1 MEQEKLLRSAVIEGI
16 INDLLDPDIRR
27 IKEMG
32 NELVNSN
39 SLRCGNFQ
47 TVLRHGTEYIK
58 HSDHHAP
65 SPVPIN
71 KAHPTLVE
79 PVERL
84 MADRAAL
91 KLEEEKLRAYL
102 SSVFMTSN
110 DEDELKDFFP
120 EQLHVHLEGY
130 SQFFSYLPK
139 VNNPSLRDHLLYSD
153 RYKYLLHDRLA
164 KNLLLR

>member
-1 MEQEKLLRSAVIEGI
+1 
-16 INDLLDPDIRR
+16 
-27 IKEMG
+27 
-32 NELVNSN
+32 
-39 SLRCGNFQ
+39 
-47 TVLRHGTEYIK
+47 
-58 HSDHHAP
+58 
-65 SPVPIN
+65 
-71 KAHPTLVE
+71 
-79 PVERL
+79 

-130 SQFFSYLPK
+130 NQLFSSTVK
-139 VNNPSLRDHLLYSD
+139 VRNPALRDHLLYSD
-153 RYKYLLHDRLA
+153 RYKHLLHDRLA